1 MMLDRRDTPVVLKWK
16 VLKKSM
22 IVVDQIDLAGPLERI
37 KLTGQIHQ
45 ECSVRIPIR
54 NLSTSSMASVN
65 ATIDGMYAESMSLAP
80 ETATVPPNGEL
91 VFSIKYTPG
100 QNHQSLEHKLI
111 IEVSGAERE
120 FVFAF
125 FTVVEHK
132 KLQHKTMDTIMA
144 NKSILIFDGVDQGKT
159 TSLKTPSSVLTLGA
173 TKSVTVRGSG
183 QFNVRTDDSCFQLAR
198 GVFDQHRQLV
208 LNGDKVM
215 SIKYT
220 AVHRQE

>member
-1 MMLDRRDTPVVLKWK
+1 MLDRRDTPVVLKWK

-45 ECSVRIPIR
+45 ECSVRITIR
-54 NLSTSSMASVN
+54 YLSTSSMTSVN

-80 ETATVPPNGEL
+80 ETAR
-91 VFSIKYTPG
+91 KYTPG

-111 IEVSGAERE
+111 IEESGTQRE

-132 KLQHKTMDTIMA
+132 KLQHKTVDTIMT

-159 TSLKTPSSVLTLGA
+159 TSLNSPSSVLTLTLGA
-173 TKSVTVRGSG
+173 TKNVTVRGSG
-183 QFNVRTDDSCFQLAR
+183 QFNVRTDDSCFQL
-198 GVFDQHRQLV
+198 RQ
-208 LNGDKVM
+208 M
-215 SIKYT
+215 
-220 AVHRQE
+220 RRR